1 MKTIFWVVYCEL
13 QNKSN
18 TWKHSIGNNKPYDYG
33 HGKLQHGNSVRI
45 SSVKKS
51 ISQLLSTLLLLCSST
66 PYFMFKEATQ
76 QWTAKRAISCW
87 KKYMGTYTQYTY
99 HMWITALL
107 WVSSSMLSLS
117 SPSWVAVCLPSQPG
131 WVAVSSPSPAGWPA
145 VCSPLVQQG
154 D

>member
-1 MKTIFWVVYCEL
+1 MSKEWVYICKLKSYL
-13 QNKSN
+13 QK
-18 TWKHSIGNNKPYDYG
+18 Y
-33 HGKLQHGNSVRI
+33 RI
-45 SSVKKS
+45 SLFFKVKLNS
-51 ISQLLSTLLLLCSST
+51 SDARDGIFQFWRSTLLLLCSST

-87 KKYMGTYTQYTY
+87 KKNMGTYTQYTY

-154 D
+154 DWYALFTKLGS